1 VEPRRER
8 RKRRAEAGLGQN
20 RRVDAVGEVAKL
32 AEGGLGFAGRCREKR
47 CGLDVALGRC
57 TCAVDA
63 QVVSEGEQ
71 ALLSTV
77 VYVAFEPAPLGI
89 SRLDDARARY
99 AEVVELR

>member
-57 TCAVDA
+57 TRAVDA
-63 QVVSEGEQ
+63 QVIREGEQ

-77 VYVAFEPAPLGI
+77 V
-89 SRLDDARARY
+89 
-99 AEVVELR
+99 